1 MRGMFKILEN
11 IGCGGCKRIKYHVNT
26 FSTPIQRLSSL
37 PPPPPNKKTNK
48 QTNKIKKTETAPL
61 IRCTWWLTVLTFESV
76 SLSLSRWY
84 PKVWP
89 FQGLDPENSESG
101 GQDSLASYIV
111 TIYFPEN
118 SLKIIQS
125 FMGKWV
131 VMVPSGKPLNPPIYF
146 LCYWWLSCRGSHVAV
161 KPVQTAPCK
170 LVWIKINVWIKS
182 VEAVLSSQWSR
193 LEFTKS
199 RTIWQLKSRH
209 PSSIT
214 QTKCEVVVAVEN
226 CEIPCSSWTL
236 FSALLWG
243 TVAPWLL
250 LQTVHYLKKTVKAK
264 PAIYLPTFINKHFQ
278 ILLVHQKVV

>member
-1 MRGMFKILEN
+1 MFIPFLPQFN
-11 IGCGGCKRIKYHVNT
+11 FLPNSAS
-26 FSTPIQRLSSL
+26 FL
-37 PPPPPNKKTNK
+37 PPPPPPHPPQKKTNK
-48 QTNKIKKTETAPL
+48 QKQKTKTAPL
-61 IRCTWWLTVLTFESV
+61 IRCTWWLTVLTLESV
-76 SLSLSRWY
+76 SLSLSLSRCY
-84 PKVWP
+84 PKGWP
-89 FQGLDPENSESG
+89 FQGVNQENSERS

-146 LCYWWLSCRGSHVAV
+146 LCYWWLSYRGLHVAV
-161 KPVQTAPCK
+161 KPVQTATCK

-209 PSSIT
+209 SSSIT